1 MALEFWTL
9 LCEER
14 GSGASGCV
22 LAFYLAERSL
32 LQLRLQALCSTSS
45 GDGQG
50 HDDLPKSFSAL
61 DNLSFRLL
69 LQLLLET
76 GKDLRLRNFS
86 IRPMRLTG
94 LPASAGAPRH
104 LVSLNDSGSSVQVP
118 LQAFNKCIFAF
129 QTGCVLRG
137 RLGRKGF
144 LYFPILF
151 NGCLVKTRWWNCTG
165 DMQRSHWLPFAP
177 FPGPQLVQ
185 YQRPLLSR
193 MACARMA
200 ASVTKCDSRRDG
212 EMTSG
217 SRNEC
222 ESVRRVSERNIL
234 S

>member
-1 MALEFWTL
+1 MKNEALGRADASSPSTLQKDRCCNYVYKLCAAPARAMVKATTICRNPSQRWTT
-9 LCEER
+9 CRFVFCSSCCSKPEKIYVYVI
-14 GSGASGCV
+14 SASGQC
-22 LAFYLAERSL
+22 
-32 LQLRLQALCSTSS
+32 
-45 GDGQG
+45 
-50 HDDLPKSFSAL
+50 
-61 DNLSFRLL
+61 
-69 LQLLLET
+69 
-76 GKDLRLRNFS
+76 
-86 IRPMRLTG
+86 G

-137 RLGRKGF
+137 RLDRKGF

-200 ASVTKCDSRRDG
+200 CARMAASVTKCDSRRNG

>member
-1 MALEFWTL
+1 MVKATTICRNPSQRWTT
-9 LCEER
+9 CRFVFCSSCCSKPEKIYVYVI
-14 GSGASGCV
+14 SASG
-22 LAFYLAERSL
+22 
-32 LQLRLQALCSTSS
+32 QW
-45 GDGQG
+45 
-50 HDDLPKSFSAL
+50 
-61 DNLSFRLL
+61 
-69 LQLLLET
+69 
-76 GKDLRLRNFS
+76 
-86 IRPMRLTG
+86 LTG

-137 RLGRKGF
+137 RLDRKGF

-200 ASVTKCDSRRDG
+200 CARMAASVTKCDSRRNG